1 MILFSHSGTVIQR
14 SRYMQHVTAH
24 HAFRAAMKLTAYVDR
39 AAPTNLMFSKILSL
53 DDFEILSFFL
63 FQITLTN
70 FAAVVHEA
78 VGSTAKMGKY
88 LSFSCNQ

>member
-1 MILFSHSGTVIQR
+1 
-14 SRYMQHVTAH
+14 MQHVTAH

-53 DDFEILSFFL
+53 DDFEIWAFL
-63 FQITLTN
+63 FQMTLTN